1 VINGCDKEPGE
12 GMCIGGKTA
21 SSTTHPLKTM
31 ARFGFS
37 GDLGNVD
44 TLTGIGW
51 SFEGFSKGKGA
62 KKEISMNGTVD
73 GDGSFESNFRARGK
87 KVKGWLNVEDIQ
99 GDGLDASF
107 SYQGKDYDFTPGDR
121 VKIKVSKK
129 KGRFQVVD
137 HDLSL
142 DNERTPA
149 GNEDD
154 GLTGGGTGSTAFR
167 EWISLLDANGD
178 GVFNSQDL
186 LVNPGRVSLIQ
197 EAEVS
202 PGALEALAQQENPI
216 GSLVDVFTS
225 PGSGFDSGELVNLF
239 NRDVINPPNLMGDGG
254 VLGL

>member
-1 VINGCDKEPGE
+1 
-12 GMCIGGKTA
+12 
-21 SSTTHPLKTM
+21 M

-62 KKEISMNGTVD
+62 KKEISLNGTVD
-73 GDGSFESNFRARGK
+73 GDGSFESNFRARGT

-99 GDGLDASF
+99 GDGMDASF
-107 SYQGKDYDFTPGDR
+107 SYEGKEYAFTPGDR
-121 VKIKVSKK
+121 VKIKLTK

-149 GNEDD
+149 GNGDPTSGGAD
-154 GLTGGGTGSTAFR
+154 PVTGGGDDSTGGTAFR
-167 EWISLLDANGD
+167 DWISQLDANGD
-178 GVFNSQDL
+178 GVFNHEDL
-186 LVNPGRVSLIQ
+186 LLDLGRVSLFQ
-197 EAEVS
+197 NAELS
-202 PGALEALAQQENPI
+202 PGALEAIAEQQNPI
-216 GSLVDVFTS
+216 GSLVDVFTAQ
-225 PGSGFDSGELVNLF
+225 GSGFDSGELVNLF